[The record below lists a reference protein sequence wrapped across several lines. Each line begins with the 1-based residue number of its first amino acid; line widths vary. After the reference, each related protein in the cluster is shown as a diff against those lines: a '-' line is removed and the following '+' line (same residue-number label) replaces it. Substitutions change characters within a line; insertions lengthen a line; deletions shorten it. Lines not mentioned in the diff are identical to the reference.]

1 VSTLADSPELV
12 NSPEWKALVSHQKTL
27 SRHPINTLFSDNPE
41 RFEQFSLEAAGVLL
55 DYSRN
60 QADAETL
67 SLLNDLAEK
76 ARLKQAIAAMFDGET
91 INGSENRPAL
101 HVALRS
107 PEHSNDTGQAVHQAL
122 DQMAGFVG
130 KVTSW
135 QWQGYK
141 GDPITDVVNIGI
153 GGSDLGPA
161 MVYSAL
167 SDFHLDGIRCHF
179 VSNVDP
185 AHLEHTLE
193 NLAPETTLFVIAS
206 KSFATLETSLN
217 AQAARRWFLEANDN
231 EKDLAKHFIAV
242 SANTDKA
249 AEFGIDPENIFPMWD
264 WVGGRYSLWS
274 AIGLPVALG
283 IGMENFRKLLAGA
296 HAMDEHFRTADMS
309 DNLPV
314 LHGLLDTWYNC
325 FFAADTKAI
334 LPYSQQLQL
343 MPAWLQQ
350 LSMESLGKSVSVEG
364 EKVGR
369 TGQII
374 WGSAGTNGQ
383 HSFHQLLHQG
393 THLIP
398 VDFIAIAKTDSTNK
412 EQHLQLLANCFAQ
425 SRVLMAGYASDDA
438 HKNVPGNKPSNTMLL
453 DKLTPES
460 LGAILAA
467 YEHSVFVQSVVLGIN
482 AFDQF
487 GVEAG
492 KVLSA
497 DIYEA
502 LNKKEEA
509 SGFDASTNSL
519 INRSKG

>member
-1 VSTLADSPELV
+1 V
-12 NSPEWKALVSHQKTL
+12 
-27 SRHPINTLFSDNPE
+27 
-41 RFEQFSLEAAGVLL
+41 
-55 DYSRN
+55 
-60 QADAETL
+60 
-67 SLLNDLAEK
+67 
-76 ARLKQAIAAMFDGET
+76 
-91 INGSENRPAL
+91 
-101 HVALRS
+101 
-107 PEHSNDTGQAVHQAL
+107 
-122 DQMAGFVG
+122 
-130 KVTSW
+130 
-135 QWQGYK
+135 
-141 GDPITDVVNIGI
+141 
-153 GGSDLGPA
+153 
-161 MVYSAL
+161 
-167 SDFHLDGIRCHF
+167 
-179 VSNVDP
+179 
-185 AHLEHTLE
+185 
-193 NLAPETTLFVIAS
+193 
-206 KSFATLETSLN
+206 
-217 AQAARRWFLEANDN
+217 
-231 EKDLAKHFIAV
+231 
-242 SANTDKA
+242 
-249 AEFGIDPENIFPMWD
+249 
-264 WVGGRYSLWS
+264 
-274 AIGLPVALG
+274 
-283 IGMENFRKLLAGA
+283 MENFRKLLAGA